1 MSKYK
6 SEHLRHI
13 AAHRQNTLRAAAG
26 GPVTIR
32 PLPTKPEEMSWRD
45 YLIML
50 LHVGSELEHGLM
62 VQYLY
67 AAYSLG
73 GDNLP
78 PADQALIRGWQDL
91 ILTVARE
98 EMGHLL
104 TVQNL
109 LCLVGGPVS
118 FNREEFPWDSPFYP
132 FPFKFEP
139 LSKQSLAAYIFAEM
153 PDNFEYLESHYDES
167 IWGDR
172 AKHFVEHDI
181 PFIKATVR
189 EWVKRGDAHPV
200 GEVYHLI
207 IDIISNPDFI
217 PDSEFRPETYP
228 LQASW
233 DDWGRGYRPKPAPP
247 SGDPP
252 PVDNAKANVIIER
265 AATRTEALYALRE
278 IMDQG
283 EASALKPKQKH
294 PGGKNDD
301 TATSQE
307 LSHFERFAE
316 MFQEFEQREGSP
328 DWHPVRD
335 VPLNPTTTVG
345 NNPPDPRRPAF
356 NRTPITARASLKWA
370 NLFNVRYRMLLT
382 YLTHTF
388 RLARVV
394 SPDVPN
400 TRGAVMHRIFGEMY
414 NLKTIA
420 GILVRMPLTNQL
432 NDPRRAGPPFQMPY
446 TIELPLDEIDC
457 WRLHRDIV
465 LSSRELC
472 DALLDPADDHL
483 TTAPPAAEPY
493 LRTLRNLDQQALV
506 WIDTVLAGLRSNGG
520 KRL

>member
-294 PGGKNDD
+294 RGGKEDD
-301 TATSQE
+301 TATGPGIVPFRALCRNVSRVRAKGGLPGLASRSGRAVE
-307 LSHFERFAE
+307 PHHHRG
-316 MFQEFEQREGSP
+316 EQ
-328 DWHPVRD
+328 
-335 VPLNPTTTVG
+335 
-345 NNPPDPRRPAF
+345 PA
-356 NRTPITARASLKWA
+356 R
-370 NLFNVRYRMLLT
+370 
-382 YLTHTF
+382 
-388 RLARVV
+388 
-394 SPDVPN
+394 
-400 TRGAVMHRIFGEMY
+400 
-414 NLKTIA
+414 
-420 GILVRMPLTNQL
+420 
-432 NDPRRAGPPFQMPY
+432 
-446 TIELPLDEIDC
+446 
-457 WRLHRDIV
+457 
-465 LSSRELC
+465 
-472 DALLDPADDHL
+472 
-483 TTAPPAAEPY
+483 PPAP
-493 LRTLRNLDQQALV
+493 
-506 WIDTVLAGLRSNGG
+506 
-520 KRL
+520 RL